1 MKNVL
6 AGLLVLVAVAAL
18 TIPTF
23 ACGGGT
29 SVSMFVDT
37 QVEQPTL
44 PPNEVFTPQLSRN
57 TLEVM

>member
-6 AGLLVLVAVAAL
+6 AGLMVVVAVAA
-18 TIPTF
+18 IAVPSF
-23 ACGGGT
+23 GCGGGT

-44 PPNEVFTPQLSRN
+44 PPSEVFTPQASRN

>member
-1 MKNVL
+1 MKNVM
-6 AGLLVLVAVAAL
+6 AGLLVAVAVAAL
-18 TIPTF
+18 AVPSF
-23 ACGGGT
+23 GCGGGT

-44 PPNEVFTPQLSRN
+44 PPNEVFTPQASRN

>member
-1 MKNVL
+1 MKNFM
-6 AGLLVLVAVAAL
+6 AGLMVVVAVAAL
-18 TIPTF
+18 AIPSF
-23 ACGGGT
+23 GCGGGT

-44 PPNEVFTPQLSRN
+44 PPNEVFNPQASRN